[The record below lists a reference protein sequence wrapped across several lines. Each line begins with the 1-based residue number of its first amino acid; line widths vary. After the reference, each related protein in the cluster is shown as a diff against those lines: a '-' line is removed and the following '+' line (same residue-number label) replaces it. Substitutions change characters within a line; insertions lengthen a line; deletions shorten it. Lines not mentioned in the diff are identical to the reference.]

1 MQFQGSIA
9 GSRMIQL
16 SLESIALID
25 LISRRGS
32 FGAAA
37 RELGRVPSTLTYQI
51 RRLEDTLDVLI
62 FDRRNRG
69 ARLTAAGQALLEGG
83 RRLLADAHDLQRTV
97 HQVASGWEPELRIA
111 VDATI
116 AFERLAPL
124 IRDFD
129 RLGTPTRLRFSEEVL
144 HGCWDALLDSRCALA
159 IGAAGDPP
167 APLLDGHRF
176 GIETLGDVRFVFC
189 VAPSHPLAQARQP
202 VDDESLLA
210 HRAIVIADSS
220 RGLSPGSAGLLAGQ
234 DTLTV
239 SGIAQKL
246 AAQIDGL
253 GCGYL
258 PMSQAAAAL
267 SEGRLIALARRSERP
282 ALTLRYAWLRAGRGR
297 ALEWWLSR
305 LAVARVRG
313 RLLGTGRVSRGQS
326 AGADSG
332 MTRISGGIG
341 SHPPGRRRAQ
351 AAPPRPSRP

>member
-1 MQFQGSIA
+1 V
-9 GSRMIQL
+9 QL
-16 SLESIALID
+16 SLDAIALID
-25 LISRRGS
+25 LIARRGS

-37 RELGRVPSTLTYQI
+37 RELGRVPSALTYQI
-51 RRLEDTLDVLI
+51 RRLEDMLDVLI

-69 ARLTAAGQALLEGG
+69 ARLTAAGEALLDGG

-111 VDATI
+111 LDATI

-129 RLGTPTRLRFSEEVL
+129 RLGAPTRLRFSEEVL
-144 HGCWDALLDSRCALA
+144 HGCWDALFDSRCVLA

-167 APLLDGHRF
+167 APLLDGQRF

-202 VDDESLLA
+202 VEDTSLLA

-234 DTLTV
+234 ATLTV

-267 SEGRLIALARRSERP
+267 AEGRLIALTRRSERP

-313 RLLGTGRVSRGQS
+313 RLLGTGRIGRARS
-326 AGADSG
+326 ASPSSDMTDATSG
-332 MTRISGGIG
+332 TG
-341 SHPPGRRRAQ
+341 SNPTGRHKPQPAQ
-351 AAPPRPSRP
+351 PHPPRP

>member
-1 MQFQGSIA
+1 M
-9 GSRMIQL
+9 QL
-16 SLESIALID
+16 SLDAIALID

-37 RELGRVPSTLTYQI
+37 RELGRVPSALTYQI

-69 ARLTAAGQALLEGG
+69 ARLTAAGEALLDGG

-111 VDATI
+111 LDATI

-129 RLGTPTRLRFSEEVL
+129 RLGAPTRLRFSEEVL
-144 HGCWDALLDSRCALA
+144 HGCWDALFDSRCVLA

-167 APLLDGHRF
+167 APLLDGQRF

-202 VDDESLLA
+202 VEDTSLLT

-234 DTLTV
+234 ATLTV

-267 SEGRLIALARRSERP
+267 AEGRLIALTRRSERP

-313 RLLGTGRVSRGQS
+313 RLLGTGRIGRARS
-326 AGADSG
+326 AGPTSDMTDATSG
-332 MTRISGGIG
+332 TG
-341 SHPPGRRRAQ
+341 SNPTGRHKPQ
-351 AAPPRPSRP
+351 PAPPRPPRP